1 MAGDGHIRKAQQRR
15 CVMKTVQPYSILP
28 CPTHPSYCLHPLFSL
43 SHVASNHLFILL
55 GLSSWNATWGRSIIR
70 GLISQKCTPLGMVWK
85 SESTLP
91 PWQVTGI
98 REIMRA
104 PYAVII
110 LMNLVKIGFIAQ
122 LNQSSHTSKGDI
134 ERIRFLLLHA
144 HCNANVTLIPIKSI
158 EMECLLILFHTL

>member
-1 MAGDGHIRKAQQRR
+1 MRNEDSSTLQ
-15 CVMKTVQPYSILP
+15 YS
-28 CPTHPSYCLHPLFSL
+28 SL
-43 SHVASNHLFILL
+43 SYSPILL
-55 GLSSWNATWGRSIIR
+55 PSSLVF
-70 GLISQKCTPLGMVWK
+70 LISRSFKPPFYSPRAFQLKCNLRTQYNTRFDFSEMYSSRYGLK
-85 SESTLP
+85 NRSESTLP

-110 LMNLVKIGFIAQ
+110 LMNLVKNGFIAQ